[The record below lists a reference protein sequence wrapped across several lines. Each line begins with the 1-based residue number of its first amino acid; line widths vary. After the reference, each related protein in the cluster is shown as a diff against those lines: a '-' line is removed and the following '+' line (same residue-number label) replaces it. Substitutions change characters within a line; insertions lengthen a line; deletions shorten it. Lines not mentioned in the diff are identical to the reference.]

1 MTETQSLLIAIAGGI
16 FPALAWLWFLLREDS
31 AHPEPRRLIA
41 LAFIGGM
48 ITVAIVI
55 PIQEYVQG
63 FIVSQ
68 TILFTAWSTIEEVCK
83 YLSARITVLWRR
95 EDDEPID
102 PVIYMITTA
111 LGFSAIEN
119 VLFLLSPLAGDTVF
133 STIETG
139 DLRFVGATLVHI
151 LSSSLV
157 GLALGFTFYKS
168 KWVRRFATLIGVILA
183 AALHST
189 FNFFILNTT
198 PEETLH
204 VLSFVWIGVIAL
216 LAVLEWVKR
225 IRPSAR

>member
-1 MTETQSLLIAIAGGI
+1 MNETEAFAIALIGGL
-16 FPALAWLWFLLREDS
+16 FPALCWLWFLLREDS

-41 LAFIGGM
+41 LAFFGGM
-48 ITVAIVI
+48 ITVAVVI
-55 PIQEYVQG
+55 PIQEWVQT
-63 FIVSQ
+63 FIVTQ
-68 TILFTAWSTIEEVCK
+68 TLLFTVWSGIEEVFK
-83 YLSARITVLWRR
+83 YIAARITVLWRR

-102 PVIYMITTA
+102 PIIYMVTTA

-119 VLFLLSPLAGDTVF
+119 VLFLLSPLSGDTVF

-157 GLALGFTFYKS
+157 GLALSLTFYRS
-168 KWVRRFATLIGVILA
+168 KTARRFAVVIGVILA
-183 AALHST
+183 TALHSA

-198 PEETLH
+198 PEETLR

-225 IRPSAR
+225 IAPRFR